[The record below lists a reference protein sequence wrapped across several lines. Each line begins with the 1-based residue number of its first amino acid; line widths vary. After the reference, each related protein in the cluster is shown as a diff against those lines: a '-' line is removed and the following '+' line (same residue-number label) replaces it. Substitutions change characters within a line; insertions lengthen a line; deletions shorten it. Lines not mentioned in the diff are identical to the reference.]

1 MLSSMTR
8 RARTSAAVIVH
19 ALPILAAL
27 EWAWAARKRRMA
39 SSAEGVTRTDRA
51 WSTSDG
57 RQMLVA
63 IVAEMKAYREQ
74 LVMQPVDGRCYIIK
88 VVSDLQPFG
97 GRR

>member
-1 MLSSMTR
+1 MPRLHLPSMI
-8 RARTSAAVIVH
+8 AAGEVV
-19 ALPILAAL
+19 P
-27 EWAWAARKRRMA
+27 
-39 SSAEGVTRTDRA
+39 GGFTRTDRA

-57 RQMLVA
+57 RQVLVA

-88 VVSDLQPFG
+88 AVSDLQPFG